1 MFNGLHKVLTV
12 VVVAAFLTACEGT
25 LGKKDE
31 ENQAGVSTST
41 GTGSSSSGT
50 DTANTTGVGS
60 GSGFQGHPLD
70 NPDSELSRRT
80 VYFAYDSPNVLGADR
95 AIVEAH
101 ARYLA
106 SNPGAAVTLEGHAD
120 ERGSREYNVGLG
132 ERRASS
138 VRQMMSILGASGQQ
152 IRMVSYGEERPAVEG
167 HDESAWAQNRRVEIV
182 YRQR

>member
-1 MFNGLHKVLTV
+1 MH
-12 VVVAAFLTACEGT
+12 VAVSELQDKFVKQDTWNA
-25 LGKKDE
+25 KKDE
-31 ENQAGVSTST
+31 EIKAEEST
-41 GTGSSSSGT
+41 SSSSGGSSKA
-50 DTANTTGVGS
+50 DSANTSGVGS

-70 NPDSELSRRT
+70 NPNSELARRT
-80 VYFAYDSPNVLGADR
+80 VYFAYDSPTVLGPDR
-95 AIVEAH
+95 VIVEAH

-138 VRQMMSILGASGQQ
+138 VRQMISILGAAAQQ

-167 HDESAWAQNRRVEIV
+167 HDESVWSQNRRVEIV